1 MTHIFKRKKGTT
13 LRELPA
19 NRGQKGFIQIVVVI
33 IIGLVILRLLQV
45 NIIDILSKPA
55 VKDFA
60 LYVKDM
66 LKLVWADLISIFNF
80 AKGI

>member
-1 MTHIFKRKKGTT
+1 MRNIFKRQTGKKVIIQK
-13 LRELPA
+13 E
-19 NRGQKGFIQIVVVI
+19 KGFIQILVII

-60 LYVKDM
+60 VYVKDM
-66 LKLVWADLISIFNF
+66 LKLVWADIISIFNF
-80 AKGI
+80 AKGV